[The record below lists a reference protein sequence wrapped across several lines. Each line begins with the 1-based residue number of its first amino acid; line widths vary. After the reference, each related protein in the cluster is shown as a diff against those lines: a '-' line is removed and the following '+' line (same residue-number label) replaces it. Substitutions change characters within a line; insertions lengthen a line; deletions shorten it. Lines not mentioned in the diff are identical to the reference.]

1 MKVSIVTATYN
12 DVKHLQK
19 SLTALLE
26 QDYDNIESIIVD
38 GGSTDCTVKVIQDFK
53 DQFKGTVKWVSEK
66 DKGLYDA
73 ANKGIRMATGDII
86 GCYWDVFADN
96 NVISEIVQRI
106 SEENTDGVHG
116 DLVYVDGEQVVRYW
130 KMGQGKIK
138 RGWMPGHP
146 TLYLK
151 KEVYEKYGL
160 YKENYRCSGDYEF
173 MVRCLKDESVKLS
186 YIPKVMIRM
195 FYGGLSTSSKDVY
208 RRSIKEGIIALK
220 ENHVKH
226 PYWVTFL
233 RILVTSRQFFN
244 CSRKLAGNK

>member
-86 GCYWDVFADN
+86 GCYW
-96 NVISEIVQRI
+96 
-106 SEENTDGVHG
+106 
-116 DLVYVDGEQVVRYW
+116 
-130 KMGQGKIK
+130 
-138 RGWMPGHP
+138 
-146 TLYLK
+146 
-151 KEVYEKYGL
+151 
-160 YKENYRCSGDYEF
+160 
-173 MVRCLKDESVKLS
+173 
-186 YIPKVMIRM
+186 
-195 FYGGLSTSSKDVY
+195 
-208 RRSIKEGIIALK
+208 
-220 ENHVKH
+220 
-226 PYWVTFL
+226 
-233 RILVTSRQFFN
+233 
-244 CSRKLAGNK
+244 